1 MCVTINTNNEGNIVM
16 RKLYFTAAAATALF
30 TATGAGADSF
40 QHTVSLSA
48 TAPHVCSFAG
58 AVLTNTQSF
67 INVGAASSSLSVDVG
82 AENIAEQTASLTFA
96 NVFCNG
102 NNTTVQL
109 KRDGLMVD
117 APEQTAPGFKQEIEY
132 DVAVTWGGVDIVA
145 LDSSNDET
153 ARIGA
158 MRGDFVIN
166 IHVPARPGP
175 FVADTYT
182 DMLVLTVQPT
192 T

>member
-1 MCVTINTNNEGNIVM
+1 M
-16 RKLYFTAAAATALF
+16 RKLYFTAAAAAALF
-30 TATGAGADSF
+30 TATGAGADNF
-40 QHTVSLSA
+40 QHIVSLSA

-58 AVLTNTQSF
+58 AVLTNTPSF

-102 NNTTVQL
+102 NNTTVRL

-132 DVAVTWGGVDIVA
+132 DVAVTWGGVEIVA
-145 LDSSNDET
+145 LDSTDDEI
-153 ARIGA
+153 AHIGA

-166 IHVPARPGP
+166 IHVPAGSGP

-182 DMLVLTVQPT
+182 DALVVTVQPT